1 MLVLRHSPLP
11 KPIWIVK
18 EFNLI
23 INNDNLS
30 GKTSLLNEYRMVSRI
45 TLDRIDIKI
54 ICALH
59 RDGRMTKLQLSEE
72 VGLSA
77 TPCWERMKKLEKNG
91 IIKGYYAELD
101 LKKITYISLSRV
113 EITLKDHTLA
123 KAAVF
128 EKIINSMPEV
138 TECEA
143 VLGNIDYVLK
153 VLSRHVEEYQTIIEN
168 LLERCLPIEIE
179 YKTLPVSKI
188 VKEINQSNM
197 HEIITRYLNDD

>member
-1 MLVLRHSPLP
+1 MA
-11 KPIWIVK
+11 
-18 EFNLI
+18 
-23 INNDNLS
+23 
-30 GKTSLLNEYRMVSRI
+30 SRI

-77 TPCWERMKKLEKNG
+77 TPCWERMKKLEKKG

-101 LKKITYISLSRV
+101 LKKVTYVSLSRV
-113 EITLKDHTLA
+113 EITLKDHTLT
-123 KAAVF
+123 KAAAF

-143 VLGNIDYVLK
+143 VLGNIDYMLK
-153 VLSRHVEEYQTIIEN
+153 ILSRNVEEYQTIIEN
-168 LLERCLPIEIE
+168 LLRRCLPIEIE

-197 HEIITRYLNDD
+197 HEIITRYLSDE

>member
-1 MLVLRHSPLP
+1 LP

-23 INNDNLS
+23 INNDNLLV
-30 GKTSLLNEYRMVSRI
+30 KISLLNEYRMVSRI

-101 LKKITYISLSRV
+101 LKKVTYISLSRV

-123 KAAVF
+123 KAAIF

-153 VLSRHVEEYQTIIEN
+153 VLYRNVEEYQTIIEN

-197 HEIITRYLNDD
+197 HEVITRYLSDE

>member
-1 MLVLRHSPLP
+1 MP

-23 INNDNLS
+23 INNDNLLV
-30 GKTSLLNEYRMVSRI
+30 KISLLNEYRMVSRI

-101 LKKITYISLSRV
+101 LKKVTYISLSRV

-123 KAAVF
+123 KAAIF

-153 VLSRHVEEYQTIIEN
+153 VLYRNVEEYQTIIEN

-197 HEIITRYLNDD
+197 HEVITRYLSDE